1 MKVGSFQQL
10 QSAVNGKRVLT
21 SGTGDWQD
29 LQYHF
34 PRSQVGARE
43 MAEKTIKGTT
53 TRQIT
58 DEGMQSFSLA
68 LEDMIPTMGG
78 IVKDHDGGSTALQFK
93 AQMSR
98 PADKETGVRSQHIV
112 PRGKA
117 IPSNGNPVQRHRTNT
132 SNASTFQMS
141 PCPNV

>member
-1 MKVGSFQQL
+1 
-10 QSAVNGKRVLT
+10 
-21 SGTGDWQD
+21 
-29 LQYHF
+29 
-34 PRSQVGARE
+34 

-53 TRQIT
+53 TREIT
-58 DEGMQSFSLA
+58 DERMQSFSLA
-68 LEDMIPTMGG
+68 LEDMIPTMGE
-78 IVKDHDGGSTALQFK
+78 ILKDHDGGSTALQFK

-98 PADKETGVRSQHIV
+98 PEIADKETGLRSQHIV
-112 PRGKA
+112 PKGKA